1 MATSPTAG
9 GTTYVDF
16 GRAFQFYFE
25 DPDWVKKT
33 LWGCLFYFL
42 AMFLVGA
49 PFLAGYGAEVT
60 RRAAR
65 GEPRPLPEWE
75 NFGQFFLEGL
85 LVIALYLLHFLAAA
99 ILPGSLGCLFAV
111 IGSAAS
117 NNDAAAGV
125 ASLGVMVAVLLF
137 VAVLV
142 AVMLYFPAAYLR
154 MVVTGRFAA
163 GFEVRENI
171 DLIKRGPGQ
180 LPHGD
185 RHLHRHVRD
194 LVRAGHRDLP
204 HREPSVRLL
213 VGVRRRAG
221 HWARWRGATRCWAAV
236 PATRTCSPDRGRP
249 RKIDERAPDFRDTG
263 AIPAGAAL
271 GAAHPQGAA
280 RPGGRADGRRVRGR
294 RPGGAGRRHRAGA
307 AGEEGQGGGR
317 RRSATSRSPCW
328 RRPRRW
334 ARTAC
339 RARW

>member
-1 MATSPTAG
+1 MATSPIAG

-75 NFGQFFLEGL
+75 NFGQFFMEGL
-85 LVIALYLLHFLAAA
+85 LVIALYLAHFLAAA
-99 ILPGSLGCLFAV
+99 VLPASLGCLFAV
-111 IGSAAS
+111 IGNAAS

-125 ASLGVMVAVLLF
+125 ATLGLMVSLLLF

-154 MVVTGRFAA
+154 MVVTGRFGA

-171 DLIKRGPGQ
+171 DLIKRGPGNYLMAIAIYIVTYVISYVLGIVTCLIGS
-180 LPHGD
+180 LPSGFWS
-185 RHLHRHVRD
+185 
-194 LVRAGHRDLP
+194 AC
-204 HREPSVRLL
+204 
-213 VGVRRRAG
+213 VGG
-221 HWARWRGATRCWAAV
+221 W
-236 PATRTCSPDRGRP
+236 
-249 RKIDERAPDFRDTG
+249 
-263 AIPAGAAL
+263 AL
-271 GAAHPQGAA
+271 GEVA
-280 RPGGRADGRRVRGR
+280 RRDPVLGGRSGYADVF
-294 RPGGAGRRHRAGA
+294 A
-307 AGEEGQGGGR
+307 
-317 RRSATSRSPCW
+317 
-328 RRPRRW
+328 
-334 ARTAC
+334 
-339 RARW
+339 